1 MWIAVMYVWGGLLA
15 FSVCDSC
22 PESKDTASWVMLKPL
37 EHCGDEE
44 TFCPYRITL
53 PPLSI
58 QLPRPFKELE
68 KMAKELQN
76 LKEAV
81 NWLMR
86 DCQECKDKKRVE
98 RGGQKDQSEQEEA
111 MRAQCPRH
119 NITIMDRQ
127 SDIPS
132 GEQVV
137 GIITSTLG
145 DTLSERN
152 IRVGMKRLDPSI
164 LERQGWTIDRRTD
177 VDQGTTDQRSEMSR
191 EVKIFNPSF
200 SESPEDIYEAKQVL
214 SPATDQLGESI
225 EPSLP
230 RNQDDIQPTSH
241 RKQQLK
247 ILKDGNVKNISG
259 ILSVRRRVQNVLYK
273 NGLSSIS
280 GNANTKTMDLS
291 PSSENKRVI
300 NFPGV
305 GEELR
310 PKTYV
315 NSRGAK
321 VSNEDRLKNPTVV
334 RKANPQAG
342 DRAVKIGPRRTG
354 LSSEGT
360 AIMQVKETNPYIAD
374 TNPGTSSGLTP
385 STDNQKIE
393 NKQDA
398 SRGLTSTIDYRQGLK
413 DASQV
418 TIVGVES
425 SRKLNKTE
433 IATNLRK
440 VYQGDMNQKATNKSI
455 SSVTDRDEQ
464 PNMVKEGNEHVG
476 FNVSLVIT
484 SREAKNS
491 TKASRADSSSPQRQ
505 VENERFLNPVK
516 ETETGK
522 KEQKSLFMDRVN
534 SPFNAMEGNPLASDL
549 KDQRLSGTFTDV
561 EHSEAAKEEIGFN
574 SLSARTVKK
583 EILSNAKTTLVG
595 TDLVSPTLT
604 PTVKSSVS
612 TDVPM
617 RMANKTESLV
627 VGQISKRNSTPSSTF
642 SPKAKS
648 GEEGL
653 NIVTL
658 NSKRNISKIQ
668 EPSQNKMRSVKNIT
682 QRMPN
687 LPKRPDRHPTTLIP
701 FREPKQPNVMTK
713 VSVNDSVVLR
723 PKLSFSGRGK
733 NSTGVIKPIYIRK
746 RPTFQTVPTTNN
758 PNRGLKTKE
767 SMMTQFI
774 RPIGTTSTKEQNQN
788 QETKDTIQVRGANV
802 LENHRLTITNIES
815 KSLPGRE
822 TQHESDIID
831 LDTIKHSKTRIGE
844 HSSDKQMI
852 SNMVNGTENQNKED
866 LKYTLHSGD
875 SNSATGVEENEQF
888 SLGTA
893 DTKGETPFG
902 VDKISGGRKMSMPQ
916 NLEPTT
922 PTLMKGI
929 SGVNATPFMTSNDAI
944 VSITDTDHE
953 ERTKNI
959 PKRTNT
965 HVEIF
970 KSISQNTALTPISFE
985 NTGATS
991 ELELIKLN
999 EDRVKDQSGEI
1010 LSNPNSV
1017 DNVQG
1022 NDGEKDTIPVVLE
1035 RLTNV
1040 EEIKGAK
1047 LFSLSPEDTAEGF
1060 KSNAVSDEVTERDR
1074 EENKLHST
1082 CRGDCDT
1089 IPTEQPKTHNGPP
1102 FDSERDKRPAQDCA
1116 DYITKTR
1123 KNGIYRVTP
1132 QSKNSTFHVFCD
1144 MGSSNGGWTL
1154 IQRRFDGSTS
1164 FNRTW
1169 DEYKRG
1175 FGKLTGEF
1183 WLGNDKIHWLTK
1195 TKNMSLRIEL
1205 EDFKGIKEYALYKHF
1220 YVASESQQYR
1230 LSIDGYSGTAGNAM
1244 QFSKK
1249 YNHNQK
1255 LFSTPDRDN
1264 DQYPSGNCGAYYS
1277 SGWWF
1282 DACMSANL
1290 NGKYYNTK
1298 YKGVRNGIFWGTWHN
1313 ITMEY
1318 YPTNYRNSFKTVRMM
1333 VRPKNYVN

>member
-1 MWIAVMYVWGGLLA
+1 MWIAVMYFWGALLA
-15 FSVCDSC
+15 YSACDSC
-22 PESKDTASWVMLKPL
+22 PESEDTASWVKLKPL
-37 EHCGDEE
+37 EHCRDEE
-44 TFCPYRITL
+44 TFCPYQITL

-81 NWLMR
+81 NQLRR
-86 DCQECKDKKRVE
+86 DCQECKHKKSAE
-98 RGGQKDQSEQEEA
+98 RCGQKDQSEQGEA
-111 MRAQCPRH
+111 MRAQSPRH
-119 NITIMDRQ
+119 NVTIMDRQ

-137 GIITSTLG
+137 QIVTSTLG

-152 IRVGMKRLDPSI
+152 IRVGMKRLDPAI

-191 EVKIFNPSF
+191 EVKILNPSL
-200 SESPEDIYEAKQVL
+200 SGTPEDIYKAKEVA
-214 SPATDQLGESI
+214 SPTTDQLGESI

-230 RNQDDIQPTSH
+230 RNQDDIQPITH
-241 RKQQLK
+241 GKQQLN

-259 ILSVRRRVQNVLYK
+259 ILSVRRREQNVLYK

-280 GNANTKTMDLS
+280 GNANTKTMDLG

-305 GEELR
+305 GGELR

-321 VSNEDRLKNPTVV
+321 LRNEDRLKNPTVL
-334 RKANPQAG
+334 RKPNPQAG
-342 DRAVKIGPRRTG
+342 DRTVKIGSRRTR
-354 LSSEGT
+354 LSSVGT

-398 SRGLTSTIDYRQGLK
+398 SRVLTSTIDYRQGLK

-418 TIVGVES
+418 TIVEVES
-425 SRKLNKTE
+425 SRKLNKSE
-433 IATNLRK
+433 IATKLRK
-440 VYQGDMNQKATNKSI
+440 VYQGDMNQKTTNKSI
-455 SSVTDRDEQ
+455 SSVMDRDEQ
-464 PNMVKEGNEHVG
+464 PNMVKEENEHVG

-484 SREAKNS
+484 SNEAKNS

-505 VENERFLNPVK
+505 VDNERFLNPIK
-516 ETETGK
+516 ETETVQR
-522 KEQKSLFMDRVN
+522 EQNILDRVN
-534 SPFNAMEGNPLASDL
+534 SSLNAMEGNPLASDL

-561 EHSEAAKEEIGFN
+561 EHSEAAKEEIAFN

-583 EILSNAKTTLVG
+583 EILSNAKATLEG

-604 PTVKSSVS
+604 PTVKSSKS
-612 TDVPM
+612 TDVPVST
-617 RMANKTESLV
+617 ANKTESLV
-627 VGQISKRNSTPSSTF
+627 VGQISKITSTPSSIF

-648 GEEGL
+648 GEDGL
-653 NIVTL
+653 NIATL
-658 NSKRNISKIQ
+658 NSKRTISKIQ

-682 QRMPN
+682 QRMPK
-687 LPKRPDRHPTTLIP
+687 LPKRPDRHPTSLIP
-701 FREPKQPNVMTK
+701 FREPKQPNVLTK
-713 VSVNDSVVLR
+713 VSVNGSVLLR
-723 PKLSFSGRGK
+723 PKLPFSGRGR
-733 NSTGVIKPIYIRK
+733 NGTGLIKPIYIRK

-767 SMMTQFI
+767 SMTPKFI
-774 RPIGTTSTKEQNQN
+774 RPIGATSTKEQNQN

-802 LENHRLTITNIES
+802 LENHRLAITNIES
-815 KSLPGRE
+815 KSLPGSE
-822 TQHESDIID
+822 TQHESDILD
-831 LDTIKHSKTRIGE
+831 LDTFKHSNTRVGE
-844 HSSDKQMI
+844 HSRDKQMI

-875 SNSATGVEENEQF
+875 TNSATGEEENKQF

-902 VDKISGGRKMSMPQ
+902 VDKISSGRKMSTPQ
-916 NLEPTT
+916 HLEPTT

-929 SGVNATPFMTSNDAI
+929 SGVNATPFMTSNDAT

-959 PKRTNT
+959 PKLTNT
-965 HVEIF
+965 LVEIF
-970 KSISQNTALTPISFE
+970 KNISQKTALTPISFE

-999 EDRVKDQSGEI
+999 EDRVKDHSGEI

-1017 DNVQG
+1017 HNVQG
-1022 NDGEKDTIPVVLE
+1022 NNGEKDTIPVVLE

-1040 EEIKGAK
+1040 EEIKRAK

-1060 KSNAVSDEVTERDR
+1060 KSNAISDEVTERDQ
-1074 EENKLHST
+1074 EVNKLHST

-1089 IPTEQPKTHNGPP
+1089 TPTERPKTHNGPP

-1123 KNGIYRVTP
+1123 KNGIYRVMP
-1132 QSKNSTFHVFCD
+1132 RSKNSPFHVFCD

-1164 FNRTW
+1164 FNRSW

-1175 FGKLTGEF
+1175 FGKLMGEF

-1195 TKNMSLRIEL
+1195 AKNMSLRIEL
-1205 EDFKGIKEYALYKHF
+1205 EDFKGNKEYALYKHF
-1220 YVASESQQYR
+1220 YVANESQQYR
-1230 LSIDGYSGTAGNAM
+1230 MSIDGYSGTAGNAM
-1244 QFSKK
+1244 QLSKK

-1290 NGKYYNTK
+1290 NGNYYNTK